1 MVKRKN
7 YVKGNT
13 FGVQIKMKA
22 SDKALDWLN
31 NQSSVSN
38 SVWEL
43 IEKYS
48 NNELIPVEMVKSL
61 LNTAMTRKEI
71 TNDEILNALGK
82 EEQKC
87 SEKKPQESNV
97 STDNM
102 ESNSEFKKEELKQSN
117 NNSLNVSK
125 KRNMPFKAGVTAI
138 KTENLNAKSIFDNE
152 DDK

>member
-87 SEKKPQESNV
+87 SEKIPQ
-97 STDNM
+97 
-102 ESNSEFKKEELKQSN
+102 ESNSEFKKQELKQSN
-117 NNSLNVSK
+117 NNSVNVSK
-125 KRNMPFKAGVTAI
+125 KRSMPFKAGVTAI